1 VAEVVVEVVLRVTK
15 GELHL
20 PDHERVFDFEV
31 YEDVAGAFVEF
42 VFYSDD
48 LQIVA
53 CQETVVDI
61 FDLFFIAHTFTA
73 DQVHNSKSNKIQI
86 GLW

>member
-1 VAEVVVEVVLRVTK
+1 MFFVKIPDSVIIVNYHICCFHKHGEGTPLKFVKVVTKMIINVVLRITK

-48 LQIVA
+48 LKIVA
-53 CQETVVDI
+53 C
-61 FDLFFIAHTFTA
+61 
-73 DQVHNSKSNKIQI
+73 
-86 GLW
+86 